1 MKAPIFL
8 EAVLPVAVFLGD
20 CQYLVSFVIYFICN
34 ILRSFINFSFDMFA
48 LARSIV
54 VILKSSIWIKE
65 CIVFQATLII
75 GYYLLLLI
83 TLIQTFQLVEFFYYY
98 TFFCL
103 YFTELKKESFS
114 RLFITWSQI

>member
-54 VILKSSIWIKE
+54 VILKSSI
-65 CIVFQATLII
+65 
-75 GYYLLLLI
+75 
-83 TLIQTFQLVEFFYYY
+83 
-98 TFFCL
+98 
-103 YFTELKKESFS
+103 
-114 RLFITWSQI
+114 